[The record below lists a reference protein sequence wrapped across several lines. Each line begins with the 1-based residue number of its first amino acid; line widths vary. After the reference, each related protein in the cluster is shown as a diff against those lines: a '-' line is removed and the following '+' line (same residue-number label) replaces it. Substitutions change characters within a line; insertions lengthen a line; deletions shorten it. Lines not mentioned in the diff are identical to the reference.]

1 MKVIRPF
8 GPTIAK
14 VKIPRDII
22 DELNNYVDKI
32 TVDKKKSKELDY
44 GKKLA
49 GNVKQEF
56 ILEKEFQVLSGWENF
71 LKENTEKWILESIKK
86 KISEFKIMSSWIVR
100 QFSNEYN
107 PIHYHSGHISGV
119 GYLKLPK
126 TFGDTVQ
133 KDKVNHN
140 GNLELV
146 HGAAMFLSPSTL
158 HIKPE
163 IGDFYFFPNYLMH
176 CVYPFED
183 TDEERRSISFNAV
196 VDNNIY
202 NSLPNE

>member
-14 VKIPRDII
+14 VKIPKEII
-22 DELNNYVDKI
+22 KDLNNYVDKI
-32 TVDKKKSKELDY
+32 IENEKKLKDLDH

-56 ILEKEFQVLSGWENF
+56 ILEKDFLVLSGWENF
-71 LKENTEKWILESIKK
+71 LKENTDKWIMESVKK
-86 KISEFKIMSSWIVR
+86 KISEFNIISSWVVR

-119 GYLKLPK
+119 GYLKLPEG
-126 TFGDTVQ
+126 FGQTVQ
-133 KDKVNHN
+133 EGKVNHN
-140 GNLELV
+140 GFLELI
-146 HGAAMFLSPSTL
+146 HGSEMFLSPATL

-163 IGDFYFFPNYLMH
+163 VGDFYFFPNYLMH
-176 CVYPFED
+176 CVYPFQN
-183 TDEERRSISFNAV
+183 TDDERRSISFNAKI
-196 VDNNIY
+196 DNNIY
-202 NSLPNE
+202 SLPDA